1 MSQLSS
7 ATPRGQRLM
16 TLTCPRARHV
26 PGCLPFLALW
36 ACLTWPL
43 AGQAAPANAVR
54 SPDSLALECPVPRY
68 PEVTPE
74 GSRARLRHWAQ
85 QALRPWGVSLGW
97 HAEEGR
103 SFADSP
109 HDRAR
114 LRRLLDVVVPTLQR
128 LPRSLLPRYR
138 VRRVVL
144 VKDLTVSG
152 QYRLAMPAPE
162 RDSVLLAD
170 NGTSLCDAGMAL
182 RVLHE
187 LHHVF
192 EFRDAGAYDRPDT
205 AWRMLHD
212 PVFRYGQGGASA
224 YGGHFVNR
232 GHPSAGFVSAYA
244 QFAQEEDKA
253 ETFAW
258 MLTPGYEARVQAWA
272 QEDPQLAAKVSW
284 MNAWLARPPNGRLP
298 RR

>member
-1 MSQLSS
+1 M
-7 ATPRGQRLM
+7 
-16 TLTCPRARHV
+16 
-26 PGCLPFLALW
+26 
-36 ACLTWPL
+36 
-43 AGQAAPANAVR
+43 
-54 SPDSLALECPVPRY
+54 
-68 PEVTPE
+68 
-74 GSRARLRHWAQ
+74 RHWAQ
-85 QALRPWGVSLGW
+85 QALRPWGVTLGW
-97 HAEEGR
+97 RAQEGQT
-103 SFADSP
+103 FADSP
-109 HDRAR
+109 EDRAR
-114 LRRLLDVVVPTLQR
+114 LRHLLDVVVPTLQR
-128 LPRSLLPRYR
+128 LPRSLLPSYR

-144 VKDLTVSG
+144 VKDLIVSG

-162 RDSVLLAD
+162 RDEVLLAD

-205 AWRMLHD
+205 AWRMLH
-212 PVFRYGQGGASA
+212 PPAFRYGQGGASA

-258 MLTPGYEARVQAWA
+258 MLTPGYEARVQAWT
-272 QEDPQLAAKVSW
+272 QDDPELAAKVSW

-298 RR
+298 RP